1 VEADAPLLKLHCKL
15 GNGEAPTLL
24 LCCLKFVLQPT
35 GGVGLC
41 SSSVEFRL
49 ILFEN
54 DLPPLL
60 QVFEDAVERKVRVR
74 YAVKML
80 IAHITEASV

>member
-1 VEADAPLLKLHCKL
+1 VEAAVPLLVFLCKL
-15 GNGEAPTLL
+15 GYREAPTLL
-24 LCCLKFVLQPT
+24 LGCLTFVLQPT
-35 GGVGLC
+35 GGVGLS
-41 SSSVEFRL
+41 SSSVEVRL

-54 DLPPLL
+54 DLFPLL
-60 QVFEDAVERKVRVR
+60 QVVRDAVERKVGVR

>member
-1 VEADAPLLKLHCKL
+1 VEAAVPLLVFLCKL
-15 GNGEAPTLL
+15 GYGEAPTLL
-24 LCCLKFVLQPT
+24 LCSLNFVLQPL
-35 GGVGLC
+35 GVVGLS

-49 ILFEN
+49 ILIEN

-60 QVFEDAVERKVRVR
+60 RNTGDAVERRVGVR

>member
-1 VEADAPLLKLHCKL
+1 MFLCKL
-15 GNGEAPTLL
+15 GYREAPPLL
-24 LCCLKFVLQPT
+24 LGCLKFVLQPT
-35 GGVGLC
+35 GGVGLS

-54 DLPPLL
+54 DLSPLL
-60 QVFEDAVERKVRVR
+60 QAFGGAVERKFRFR
-74 YAVKML
+74 YALKML